1 MVNDR
6 FNLCKR
12 SLIFMWFSRRGLN
25 HIKNKRGLN
34 LKIHLVVNEYVMPI
48 NFIVTDGS
56 RTDRKKVIHLIKN
69 INAKL
74 VFADRAYDT
83 NEILSYLNQR
93 NIKPVISPKRNRL
106 HQRDDKGFKKKRQ

>member
-1 MVNDR
+1 M
-6 FNLCKR
+6 FNFKSSSVFMLCSQKK
-12 SLIFMWFSRRGLN
+12 SSY
-25 HIKNKRGLN
+25 IKD
-34 LKIHLVVNEYVMPI
+34 KIELDPKTHLVVNKYGMPI

-56 RTDRKKVIHLIKN
+56 HADCKETIRLIKN

-74 VFADRAYDT
+74 VFEDSAYDT